1 MSLKKKNRR
10 VFLILSSFV
19 FGMVVLAFASVP
31 LYKLFCQVTG
41 YGGTTQEASV
51 IPSESYD
58 RSITIRF
65 HANISP
71 SLPWIFQPLQREVSV
86 KVGEKGLAF
95 YKAANKSNQNYT
107 GTAIFNV
114 TPHKVGKYFNK
125 VDCFCFE
132 EQTIASFEEVEMP
145 VSFFI
150 DPEIMTDPNLQDV
163 KTITLSYTFLPVKK
177 EAKISNK
184 ER

>member
-41 YGGTTQEASV
+41 YGGTTQEASA

-132 EQTIASFEEVEMP
+132 EQTMDSFEEVEMP

>member
-1 MSLKKKNRR
+1 
-10 VFLILSSFV
+10 
-19 FGMVVLAFASVP
+19 MVTLAFASVP

-41 YGGTTQEASV
+41 YGGTTQEARE

-95 YKAANKSNQNYT
+95 YKAANKSNQDHT

-125 VDCFCFE
+125 VDCFCFD
-132 EQTIASFEEVEMP
+132 I
-145 VSFFI
+145 
-150 DPEIMTDPNLQDV
+150 
-163 KTITLSYTFLPVKK
+163 
-177 EAKISNK
+177 
-184 ER
+184 